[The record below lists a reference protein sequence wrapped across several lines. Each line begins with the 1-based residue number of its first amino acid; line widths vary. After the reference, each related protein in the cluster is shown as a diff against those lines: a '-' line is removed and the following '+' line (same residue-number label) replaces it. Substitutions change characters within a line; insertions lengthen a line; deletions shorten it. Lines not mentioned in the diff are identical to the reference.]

1 MVDLMVTSLCAMH
14 DLKGNTTRRNSKTG
28 SVYIVKPKMH
38 GPEEVAFANELFGR
52 AEAALEL
59 PANTL
64 KMGIMDEER
73 RTSVNLKACLHAA
86 KQRVVFINTGFLD
99 RTGDDIHT
107 NMEAGP
113 VIPKAEIKQA
123 KWLQAYEDSNVQVG
137 LICGLKGKAQ
147 IGKGMWTMPEE
158 MNSMMKTKIQ
168 HLKAGANTSWVP
180 SPIAATLHA
189 IHYHKLNVYSR
200 QHALMKDKLVP
211 VDDIL
216 DIPIIANS
224 RKLTAIE
231 IRHEIENNAQGILG
245 YVSRWVGQGVGCS
258 KVPDINDVALME
270 DCATLRISSQHIA
283 NWLHHNI
290 VTEDEVR
297 DAMERMAVIV
307 DRQNRDDTNYK
318 PVSADFDKS
327 IPFQAALDLVF
338 KGLEQANGYTEF
350 ILYQRRREQ
359 KAV

>member
-1 MVDLMVTSLCAMH
+1 
-14 DLKGNTTRRNSKTG
+14 
-28 SVYIVKPKMH
+28 
-38 GPEEVAFANELFGR
+38 
-52 AEAALEL
+52 
-59 PANTL
+59 
-64 KMGIMDEER
+64 
-73 RTSVNLKACLHAA
+73 
-86 KQRVVFINTGFLD
+86 
-99 RTGDDIHT
+99 
-107 NMEAGP
+107 
-113 VIPKAEIKQA
+113 
-123 KWLQAYEDSNVQVG
+123 
-137 LICGLKGKAQ
+137 
-147 IGKGMWTMPEE
+147 
-158 MNSMMKTKIQ
+158 
-168 HLKAGANTSWVP
+168 
-180 SPIAATLHA
+180 
-189 IHYHKLNVYSR
+189 
-200 QHALMKDKLVP
+200 MKDKLVP

-258 KVPDINDVALME
+258 KVLDINDVALME

-318 PVSADFDKS
+318 PMSADFDKS